1 MLFPILFSINP
12 NFRRLQSFQ
21 RLKQRHGG
29 MEEGQLVDGNSWL
42 QSRPK
47 IVWGTGY
54 IYMFYWL
61 PDAFSG
67 YSDMP
72 LKITVL
78 SVRHGERALH
88 EGRGVSYSL

>member
-54 IYMFYWL
+54 IYICFIG
-61 PDAFSG
+61 SQ
-67 YSDMP
+67 MP
-72 LKITVL
+72 
-78 SVRHGERALH
+78 SVDILTCH
-88 EGRGVSYSL
+88 